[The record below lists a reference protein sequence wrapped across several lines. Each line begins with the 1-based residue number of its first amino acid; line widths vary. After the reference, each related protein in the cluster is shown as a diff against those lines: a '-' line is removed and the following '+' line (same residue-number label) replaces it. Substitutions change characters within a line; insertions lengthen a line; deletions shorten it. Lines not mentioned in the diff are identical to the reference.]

1 MLNYQRVMSVF
12 ATHHPE
18 DSWWMTRKILCT
30 ESVDPSWQVLF
41 CGYLAW
47 KYIPMCAAHWMSQD
61 FIWMTVHE
69 SSFFCLKPGNFQT
82 YQLIFFPTN
91 ALTHHETVRLKVKTL
106 ERVGAEFIWIY
117 IILYNYIYVHLMM
130 LNRMVMG
137 LNCQENPSI

>member
-82 YQLIFFPTN
+82 YQLIFFPTRRIMK
-91 ALTHHETVRLKVKTL
+91 LSDWKSRLWKELVPSL
-106 ERVGAEFIWIY
+106 YEYIY